1 MSADFRHRV
10 RVRYGEC
17 DSQGVLFNA
26 HYLAFADLTLTEL
39 WRSALPGGYAAM
51 VASGTDMV
59 AAEAHVRFLAPTP
72 FDEAL
77 AIELA
82 VTRLGSTGMSSSFW
96 MARGEQTLAEVHLR
110 HVFVTAAGGAK
121 TPIPDAVR
129 TGLAPYRAHAMVAGN
144 AG

>member
-1 MSADFRHRV
+1 VSADFRHRV

-26 HYLAFADLTLTEL
+26 HYLAFADLTLTER

-59 AAEAHVRFLAPTP
+59 AAEAHVR
-72 FDEAL
+72 
-77 AIELA
+77 
-82 VTRLGSTGMSSSFW
+82 
-96 MARGEQTLAEVHLR
+96 
-110 HVFVTAAGGAK
+110 
-121 TPIPDAVR
+121 PDAVR
-129 TGLAPYRAHAMVAGN
+129 TRLAPYLAHAMVAGN